1 MVVMKSIPIR
11 HANAT
16 YGDISYKGMNMK
28 IYEFDFGKALAY
40 SHRERLDA
48 LYVILVVAHKDN
60 PIRFVVGSPESTSF
74 FECMPSDFEPS
85 IIATRMGE
93 ISYVGKTSIPPKFQ
107 CFKSEHAARDELVL
121 FGENGNA
128 IIKFIGLP

>member
-16 YGDISYKGMNMK
+16 DGDISYKGMNMK

-93 ISYVGKTSIPPKFQ
+93 ISYVGKFQLNKLKFQ
-107 CFKSEHAARDELVL
+107 CYKSDHAVKDELVL
-121 FGENGNA
+121 FGETGNTV
-128 IIKFIGLP
+128 IKFLL